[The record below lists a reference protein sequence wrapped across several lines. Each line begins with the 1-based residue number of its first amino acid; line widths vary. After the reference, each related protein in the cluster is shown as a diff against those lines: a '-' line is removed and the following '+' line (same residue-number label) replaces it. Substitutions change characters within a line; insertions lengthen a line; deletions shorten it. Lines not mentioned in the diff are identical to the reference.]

1 MSLLGS
7 KIACKIHAILMQR
20 IYQSTFYMDL
30 TMKLKK
36 NELHSTDIEI
46 TLIHDILIAKPSKWI
61 WAVVSMKNKN
71 IFVVE
76 KIK

>member
-1 MSLLGS
+1 
-7 KIACKIHAILMQR
+7 MQR

-61 WAVVSMKNKN
+61 
-71 IFVVE
+71 
-76 KIK
+76 